1 MTRTIIHLDLDAFFC
16 AVEAQRDPSLH
27 GKPFAVGGSP
37 DARGV
42 VASCSYPARKFGV
55 HSAMPMARA
64 VQLCPDLIIVP
75 GRHHVYGEVSKK
87 VMAHLY
93 NLSHLVETLSIDEA
107 FVDVSDLRPPAIEI
121 AQELQATIWDAL
133 RLPCSLGV
141 ATNKLVAKIAN
152 NIGKASAARST
163 SGPPRAIKIVPPGYE
178 AAFLAPLP
186 VTELWGVGPKTAA
199 SLADLGIATIG
210 DLAAWPERD
219 LTRRFGK
226 HGRALAR
233 RARGIDARPVQT
245 EHEVKSISRETTFA
259 HDVTD
264 ALKLHRTLCRL
275 SEDVG
280 RRLRDAG
287 LAGSTVKIKLRWSD
301 FTTLTRQVTLA
312 QPTAQD
318 DVIRREA
325 EALLKAAWTRGKPV
339 RLIGV
344 GVTNL
349 GEPHRQLSLWETR
362 DEKGR
367 HLQQA
372 LDQVR
377 DRFGSDAIRHAFE
390 LDGDEG
396 RSMIDD

>member
-37 DARGV
+37 ESRGV
-42 VASCSYPARKFGV
+42 VASCSYPARKYGV

-64 VQLCPDLIIVP
+64 LQLCPQLIVVP
-75 GRHHVYGEVSKK
+75 GRHGVYGEMSRK
-87 VMAHLY
+87 VLAHLY
-93 NLSHLVETLSIDEA
+93 NLSDLVEKVSIDEA
-107 FVDVSDLRPPAIEI
+107 FVDVSDLRPAPIQI
-121 AQELQATIWDAL
+121 ARELQSAISDDLA
-133 RLPCSLGV
+133 LPCSLGA

-152 NIGKASAARST
+152 TIGKASAGTDS
-163 SGPPRAIKIVPPGYE
+163 PPMAVKVIPPGHE
-178 AAFLAPLP
+178 ADFLAPLD

-199 SLADLGIATIG
+199 SLARLGIETIG
-210 DLAAWPERD
+210 DLAAWPKED
-219 LTRRFGK
+219 LIRRFGK

-233 RARGIDARPVQT
+233 RAQGIDDRPVQT
-245 EHEVKSISRETTFA
+245 DHEVKSISRETTFA
-259 HDVTD
+259 HDVTE
-264 ALKLHRTLCRL
+264 AMTLHRTLCRL

-280 RRLRDAG
+280 RRLRNAG
-287 LAGSTVKIKLRWSD
+287 LAGSTVKVKLRWSD
-301 FTTLTRQVTLA
+301 FTTLTRQVTLD
-312 QPTAQD
+312 QPTRQD

-325 EALLKAAWTRGKPV
+325 EALFEAAWTRGKPV

-344 GVTNL
+344 GVSNL
-349 GEPHRQLSLWETR
+349 SEPHRQLSLWETR

-372 LDQVR
+372 LDEVR

-390 LDGDEG
+390 LDGDDG
-396 RSMIDD
+396 